1 MPASKHHAPD
11 QAGRKQNM
19 QAAQQSAQQ
28 SAQQPDQTSAEL
40 PSSLPSSF
48 GDSPKRVTPK
58 DITPEHAS
66 WADLKVTD
74 VGANRTE
81 CIEATPSDVPEKA
94 LAGGSDTAVDAGSHN
109 LPSSHGDSPQEVTP
123 KDITPGDAAWK
134 DVTKRTL
141 AAAES
146 AQGQDTQTRQ
156 EALIDEGSELSFP
169 ASDPPAAMPEASIG
183 ARATPCETEEE
194 AQLDDAIELTFPAS
208 DPIAVSQ
215 ITKITVDGAP
225 DRR

>member
-1 MPASKHHAPD
+1 MPASKHHAPQD
-11 QAGRKQNM
+11 RTGRKQDM
-19 QAAQQSAQQ
+19 PPAHQAAE
-28 SAQQPDQTSAEL
+28 TSAE
-40 PSSLPSSF
+40 LPSSF

-81 CIEATPSDVPEKA
+81 CVEATPSDVPEKA
-94 LAGGSDTAVDAGSHN
+94 LAGGSDTAVDAGSHS

-123 KDITPGDAAWK
+123 KDITPDDAAWK
-134 DVTKRTL
+134 DVTKRAL
-141 AAAES
+141 APVGT
-146 AQGQDTQTRQ
+146 AQGQDTHMRQ
-156 EALIDEGSELSFP
+156 EALIDESSELSFP
-169 ASDPPAAMPEASIG
+169 ASDPPAAMPESAIG
-183 ARATPCETEEE
+183 TQAAACETEEE

-215 ITKITVDGAP
+215 ITKIIVDGVSN
-225 DRR
+225 RR